1 MIKDKNNII
10 DSNNRNV
17 FSNDNDNASL
27 NDDVCLKAI
36 PYEQA
41 LQQNGWGELKPIGT
55 ALLPVEPFKIYL
67 LPTPLI
73 NYVYDV
79 ADMQQSSIDFVAI
92 SALCGLAAVIGNGV
106 RIAPK
111 QHANWTIVPNLWG
124 AIVGQPSTM
133 KTPTMK
139 AALAPLYAF
148 QEEWH
153 QEWIKQKKSQETKD
167 ILIELDKREKKKQAY
182 KALKDQDEEQ
192 ALALLSQSFEHK
204 ETDDDDTLNKRRLIV
219 NDVTVEKLGELLKEN
234 PRGLLM
240 VRDELSGFLANLE
253 RKEYQTDRSFYLT
266 AFNGDDQFTY
276 DRIERGTI
284 FIPNATLSVIGGIQ
298 PSRIIPLIQ
307 AMHYGINDDGL
318 LQRFQMLVFPDERK
332 ERDWVDRPPNQKA
345 WEIYQEVFRSL
356 YDKPLGSPKHPM
368 IMRFSADA
376 QEIFR
381 EWWEKFQKT
390 IKGGNFSTNLQSYL
404 LKMDKTIASLALIFE
419 LCEGGR
425 FEINRDALERALCWE
440 KYLISHAKRLYAAGD
455 TLTAER
461 AKLIVERCDCLSDVF
476 TLRDVHQKSWSSL
489 KDNQAVKQALE
500 LLCRYNYIR
509 EIASD
514 HSSKSG
520 RPTIRYEWHPLV
532 KSDKTSQWAI

>member
-1 MIKDKNNII
+1 MKEYNLQNNNENT
-10 DSNNRNV
+10 SV
-17 FSNDNDNASL
+17 NDNDNT
-27 NDDVCLKAI
+27 CLKAI
-36 PYEQA
+36 PYEVA
-41 LQQNGWGELKPIGT
+41 LQQNGWGELQPINK
-55 ALLPVEPFKIYL
+55 ALLPVEPFKMFL
-67 LPTPLI
+67 LPTPLMD
-73 NYVYDV
+73 YVYDV

-124 AIVGQPSTM
+124 AIVGEPSTM

-139 AALAPLYAF
+139 AALAPLYAL

-153 QEWIKQKKSQETKD
+153 QEWVKQKKSQETKD

-192 ALALLSQSFEHK
+192 ALALLSQALEHK
-204 ETDDDDTLNKRRLIV
+204 ESDDDETFVKRRLIV

-234 PRGLLM
+234 PRGLLL

-253 RKEYQTDRSFYLT
+253 RKEYQIDRSFYLT

-298 PSRIIPLIQ
+298 PSRIIPIIQ
-307 AMHYGINDDGL
+307 AMHHGINDDGL

-332 ERDWVDRPPNQKA
+332 KRDWVDRPPNQEA
-345 WEIYQEVFRSL
+345 WKTYEGVFRFL

-368 IMRFSADA
+368 TMRFSADA
-376 QEIFR
+376 QEMFR
-381 EWWEKFQKT
+381 EWWENFQRT
-390 IKGGNFSTNLQSYL
+390 IKGENFSTSLQSYL
-404 LKMDKTIASLALIFE
+404 LKMDKTIPTLALIFE

-425 FEINRDALERALCWE
+425 FEINRDALERALYWE

-455 TLTAER
+455 ILTAER
-461 AKLIVERCDCLSDVF
+461 AKLIVERCDCLPDVF
-476 TLRDVHQKSWSSL
+476 TARDIYRRCWSSL
-489 KDNQAVKQALE
+489 KEKEAVKQALD
-500 LLCRYNYIR
+500 LLCRCNYIR
-509 EIASD
+509 EFPIEGNEL
-514 HSSKSG
+514 G
-520 RPTIRYEWHPLV
+520 RRPDRRYEWHPFV
-532 KSDKTSQWAI
+532 KSNSIKQ